1 MVERLAR
8 FSQGAADP
16 ALAALYF
23 NFGRYLL
30 ISSSRPGGLPA
41 NLQGIWA
48 EEIQTPWNGDWHLDI
63 NVQMNYW
70 PAEVCNLSELHEP
83 LFKLIA
89 SMVEPG
95 RKTAKAYYNCARLGR
110 PRHHQPM
117 GFHRARR
124 ARQLGR
130 DRQRLGLAL
139 PSPLGALCLH
149 ARPPVSAMGV
159 PHSEGV
165 VALLPRQSRRGAQ
178 ARVACHRPV
187 QFAGELFQAA

>member
-1 MVERLAR
+1 MNLPATANSGLPTTERLAG
-8 FSQGAADP
+8 FAQGADDP

-30 ISSSRPGGLPA
+30 ISSSRSGGLPA

-83 LFKLIA
+83 LLKLIA

-95 RKTAKAYYNCARLGR
+95 RKTAKAYYNAPRLGC
-110 PRHHQPM
+110 PRHHESL
-117 GFHRARR
+117 GVHVARR
-124 ARQLGR
+124 KRKLG
-130 DRQRLGLAL
+130 G
-139 PSPLGALCLH
+139 PL
-149 ARPPVSAMGV
+149 
-159 PHSEGV
+159 
-165 VALLPRQSRRGAQ
+165 
-178 ARVACHRPV
+178 
-187 QFAGELFQAA
+187 